1 VEGSFPDVGLSLL
14 LLVGRVLR
22 NGFRLAVELLPGII
36 GGNRNVVLLSNRL
49 TVQYQ
54 RGSH

>member
-1 VEGSFPDVGLSLL
+1 VAGSFPDVGLSLL

-36 GGNRNVVLLSNRL
+36 SGNRNVVLLSNRL